1 MKNLAR
7 LAKVVTQVKLKS
19 TDFISAGKKPKTK
32 LGEFYDKIV
41 NGEISTDVDAAE
53 YFYQDSPSNSSYK
66 NLKSTLKT
74 RLINTLFFWN
84 AYHKY
89 SDREKEL
96 LYCTKYMAASE
107 LLIYL
112 NVREIGIEICHKVLK
127 KGMFFGYPDIVVRA
141 LTLLRSHYSLRVGD
155 TNNFNKYNKLLNYYL
170 ALRTAELKA
179 NECYLTL
186 MTPYVKNKEAKSE
199 THKDAKEYFALLKP
213 YLEEF
218 DSPYLQYIIRYI
230 ESLIYLTVNDY
241 EKTKELC
248 EAAIKHF
255 ESRPYVYKTAI
266 KGFLHQQVLCC
277 IQLKVFEEGEEVIK
291 KSAAMLREGTY
302 NWYINLDLYLTL
314 ALHSEKYQEAYVIY
328 NKAINHKKF
337 QQRNENIKERWKI
350 YEIYL
355 HFLVYIEKIKV
366 HFGDNRFNQIK
377 MGRFINSVPMFS
389 KDKRGMNIPILI
401 SQILFMIVKKD
412 YEKAIDRIEAI
423 EKYCTRYLRKD
434 DNFRSNCFIKML
446 LQIPIAYF
454 HRSAIERKTAKL
466 YKQLK
471 ANSLEVANQPH
482 EIEIIPY
489 ENLWEFILEFLDTK
503 IYKQR

>member
-1 MKNLAR
+1 MRNLIR
-7 LAKVVTQVKLKS
+7 LAKVVTQVKLMS
-19 TDFISAGKKPKTK
+19 RDFITIDKKPTTK
-32 LGEFYDKIV
+32 LGEFYNNISNGKI
-41 NGEISTDVDAAE
+41 SSDVDAAE
-53 YFYQDSPSNSSYK
+53 YFYQDSPSNPSYK
-66 NLKSTLKT
+66 NLKSTLKI
-74 RLINTLFFWN
+74 RLINMLFFWN

-112 NVREIGIEICHKVLK
+112 NVRGIGIEVCHKVLK
-127 KGMFFGYPDIVVRA
+127 KGMFFGFPDIVIRA
-141 LTLLRSHYSLRVGD
+141 LTLLRAHYSLREGD
-155 TNNFNKYNKLLNYYL
+155 RNNFNKYNELLNHYI

-179 NECYLTL
+179 NECYLKL
-186 MTPYVKNKEAKSE
+186 MIPYVKNKEKKSE
-199 THKDAKEYFALLKP
+199 TYKDATEYFNLLNP

-230 ESLIYLTVNDY
+230 ESLAYLTINDY
-241 EKTKELC
+241 EKTKTLC
-248 EAAIKHF
+248 VEAIKHF
-255 ESRPYVYKTAI
+255 ESKPYVYKTGI
-266 KGFLHQQVLCC
+266 KAFMHQQVLCC
-277 IQLKVFEEGEEVIK
+277 IQLRLFEEGEKVINR
-291 KSAAMLREGTY
+291 SAEILREGTY
-302 NWYINLDLYLTL
+302 NWYINLDLYITL
-314 ALHSEKYQEAYVIY
+314 ALHSKQYQTAYVIY
-328 NKAINHKKF
+328 NKAINHKKIKH
-337 QQRNENIKERWKI
+337 RNDNIKERWKI

-412 YEKAIDRIEAI
+412 YEKAIDRIESI

-434 DNFRSNCFIKML
+434 SNFRSNCFIKML
-446 LQIPIAYF
+446 LQIPKAYF
-454 HRSAIERKTAKL
+454 HRSAIERKTANL
-466 YKQLK
+466 YKRLK
-471 ANSLEVANQPH
+471 AHSLEVANQPH

-489 ENLWEFILEFLDTK
+489 EDLWEFILQFLDTK